1 MAQFRTLTQQR
12 AELEKEWERWATAPN
27 AAVRAPRGS
36 SLLRADVV
44 RSWQRS
50 LHTVDPAVTVAP
62 GLDDIGAR
70 WAESP
75 LRQPITQL
83 GDQLRSIA
91 EDSGY
96 VAVVTDADGTILW
109 TRGDRTLRRQAEQVN
124 FAPGGCW
131 DESHM
136 GTNGLSLALHTDRPE
151 TVFSAEHLVAA
162 LHGWVC
168 YSVPIHA
175 PDGRQLGILDLSSSW
190 ERSHPLV
197 LSSVRALVTAV
208 ETMLRASAP
217 APEPGVRLECLGA
230 TRLLRDGR
238 PVPLPPRQLE
248 ILTLLALE
256 PDGFTPEQLHNAV
269 YGDRSVST
277 STLKAD
283 VSHLRRAT
291 GGEITPRRYMLT
303 GPISCDAVDL
313 LAAIASGDTTSAVWL
328 YRGPLLPGSDTPGV
342 VEWRAH
348 LDVGVRTAVLAS
360 DRAEHAVAF
369 GERSPGDIEVHEHAL
384 RLLPP
389 GDVRRAVVAARLHTA
404 LNS

>member
-1 MAQFRTLTQQR
+1 MAHARSLTQQR
-12 AELEKEWERWATAPN
+12 ADLEQEWERWASAPPGPH
-27 AAVRAPRGS
+27 RS
-36 SLLRADVV
+36 TLLRSEVAQ
-44 RSWQRS
+44 SWERS
-50 LHTVDPAVTVAP
+50 LHTVDPALAVAP
-62 GLDDIGAR
+62 SRGDIAAR
-70 WAESP
+70 WTESP

-96 VAVVTDADGTILW
+96 LAVVTDAEGTILW
-109 TRGDRTLRRQAEQVN
+109 TRGDRGLRRQAEAVN

-136 GTNGLSLALHTDRPE
+136 GTNGLSLALHTDRPV

-168 YSVPIHA
+168 YSAPIHG
-175 PDGRQLGILDLSSSW
+175 PDGRQLGVLDLSSTW

-197 LSSVRALVTAV
+197 LSSVRALVTAA
-208 ETMLRASAP
+208 ETILRANAP
-217 APEPGVRLECLGA
+217 APTPGVRLECLGA

-238 PVPLPPRQLE
+238 PIPLPPRQLE
-248 ILTLLALE
+248 ILTLLALV
-256 PDGFTPEQLHNAV
+256 PGGYTPEQLHTAV
-269 YGDRSVST
+269 YGDRAIST

-291 GGEITPRRYMLT
+291 GGGIAPRRYMLT

-313 LAAIASGDTTSAVWL
+313 LAAVAAGDTTSAVWL

-342 VEWRAH
+342 AQWRAH
-348 LDVGVRTAVLAS
+348 LDVGVRTAVLHS
-360 DRAEHAVAF
+360 DRPEHALSF
-369 GERSPGDIEVHEHAL
+369 GERVPADIEVHEHAL
-384 RLLPP
+384 RLLPR
-389 GDVRRAVVAARLHTA
+389 GDVRRAVATARLHTA
-404 LNS
+404 LRS